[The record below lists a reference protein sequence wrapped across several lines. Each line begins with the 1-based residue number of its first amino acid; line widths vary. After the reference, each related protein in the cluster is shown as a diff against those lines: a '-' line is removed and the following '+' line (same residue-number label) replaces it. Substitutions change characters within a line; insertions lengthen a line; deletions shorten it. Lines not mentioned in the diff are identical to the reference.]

1 MESEI
6 EQLKNEIEQL
16 KKKNMQLN
24 DENEDL
30 RKRYVPENKNFKQC
44 VIVKIDEDSDI
55 IIIKLSCS
63 SNPRIN
69 DKKDVDGETIYARN
83 LPNAEYFKFIVFN
96 DILKLLE
103 TSYRGYWY
111 KNFTFHIDNAD
122 WNGDRT
128 ELTNDIRNTL
138 NYCKYKLK
146 WSDYPDN
153 SDNSDEKTD

>member
-69 DKKDVDGETIYARN
+69 DKKM
-83 LPNAEYFKFIVFN
+83 
-96 DILKLLE
+96 
-103 TSYRGYWY
+103 
-111 KNFTFHIDNAD
+111 
-122 WNGDRT
+122 
-128 ELTNDIRNTL
+128 
-138 NYCKYKLK
+138 
-146 WSDYPDN
+146 
-153 SDNSDEKTD
+153 

>member
-6 EQLKNEIEQL
+6 AQLKNEIEQL
-16 KKKNMQLN
+16 KK
-24 DENEDL
+24 ENEKL
-30 RKRYVPENKNFKQC
+30 RHRYVPENKNFKQC
-44 VIVKIDEDSDI
+44 VIVKFDEDSDI

-63 SNPRIN
+63 SNPKIN

-103 TSYRGYWY
+103 TSYSGYWY

-138 NYCKYKLK
+138 NYCKYKLG
-146 WSDYPDN
+146 WADESNIVDN
-153 SDNSDEKTD
+153 ISKTDETDETD